1 MTQAFVHT
9 QEDRAVAL
17 LARRGAVR
25 SRELTAAGVN
35 PAVLVRL
42 VKKGSVRRLSRGL
55 YALADADAPAE
66 QALAEVAALAPRAV
80 VCLVSALQ
88 LHDMTL
94 QTPGRVWIAI
104 GHKDW
109 PPSIA
114 YPPVR
119 IVRMGEKALALGV
132 ESHEICGVPVKVF
145 SPAKSIV
152 DCFRFRSAV
161 GLDVAIE
168 ALKMG
173 VASGKA
179 RPAEIAD
186 YAKTLRIWS
195 VLRPYLETVAAE
207 NG

>member
-1 MTQAFVHT
+1 
-9 QEDRAVAL
+9 
-17 LARRGAVR
+17 VR

-42 VKKGSVRRLSRGL
+42 VEKGSVRRLSRGL
-55 YALADADAPAE
+55 YALANAEALAD
-66 QALAEVAALAPRAV
+66 QALAEIAALAPRAV

-119 IVRMGEKALALGV
+119 IVRFGEKALALGV
-132 ESHEICGVPVKVF
+132 ESHEIGGVSVKVF

-186 YAKTLRIWS
+186 TAKTLRIWS